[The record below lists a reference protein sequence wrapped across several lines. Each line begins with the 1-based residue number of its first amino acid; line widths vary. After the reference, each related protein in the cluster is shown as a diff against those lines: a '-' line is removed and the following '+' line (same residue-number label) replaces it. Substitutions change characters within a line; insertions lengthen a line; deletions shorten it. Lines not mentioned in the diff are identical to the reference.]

1 MINWFFNLE
10 MWKTWQEKFYGMLED
25 KCLTIAGLS
34 RNTVSSVSAVQ
45 ILLRAEWPA
54 EYISNKER
62 EWKQIELL

>member
-1 MINWFFNLE
+1 
-10 MWKTWQEKFYGMLED
+10 MLED

-54 EYISNKER
+54 EYISNKE
-62 EWKQIELL
+62 IE